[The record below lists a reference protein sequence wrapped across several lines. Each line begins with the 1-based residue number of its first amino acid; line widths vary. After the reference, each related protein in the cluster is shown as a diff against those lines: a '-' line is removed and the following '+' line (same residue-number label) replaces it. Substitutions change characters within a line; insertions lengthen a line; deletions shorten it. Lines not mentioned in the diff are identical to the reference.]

1 MSTTFII
8 LLFNYLSNKIFF
20 KIISKLINLTKVVA
34 EIIYIQHTCC
44 RNMWPTFFFFWFFE
58 REFLLGFG
66 KWEMV
71 YMGTY
76 RLLAPHV
83 FGCITKVRRA
93 KGLHYSRG
101 EKRTKFMTFITKG
114 CLENAWIIETLT
126 ACSHWHN
133 CREYNM

>member
-1 MSTTFII
+1 
-8 LLFNYLSNKIFF
+8 LFYYSSNKIFL

-34 EIIYIQHTCC
+34 EIIYIQQTCC
-44 RNMWPTFFFFWFFE
+44 RNMWPTFFLRE

-93 KGLHYSRG
+93 RGLHYSRG
-101 EKRTKFMTFITKG
+101 KKRTKFITFITKG
-114 CLENAWIIETLT
+114 CLENA
-126 ACSHWHN
+126 
-133 CREYNM
+133 